1 MARREAGALFFIVND
16 HLGTPKEVVS
26 EAGRLAW
33 CADHDAL
40 ETLRHTGAGVEQ
52 ETGQPVYGRD
62 HVNKCCQYR
71 NTLQKVLDTPDL
83 PLNDA
88 NIANAILDDINNALG
103 GC

>member
-40 ETLRHTGAGVEQ
+40 ETPPA
-52 ETGQPVYGRD
+52 
-62 HVNKCCQYR
+62 
-71 NTLQKVLDTPDL
+71 
-83 PLNDA
+83 
-88 NIANAILDDINNALG
+88 AIREGPEEAAE
-103 GC
+103 